1 VRYIGNRS
9 SGRMGYA
16 VAAEAARRGARV
28 ILVSGPS
35 TLPPPAGV
43 ELVRVRSAEQM
54 HTVVQRHAKDADI
67 MVMAAAVADYTPARR
82 TPGKIEKREAPLE
95 LSLVRTPDILGAL
108 GAARGSAV
116 KPVLVG
122 FAAESGD
129 PVERG
134 RQKLQRKG
142 ADFIVAN
149 DISSEGSG
157 FDSELNAATIIS
169 RDATEAFPI
178 GPKTALA
185 AAILDRAERLL
196 SPLAT

>member
-1 VRYIGNRS
+1 
-9 SGRMGYA
+9 
-16 VAAEAARRGARV
+16 
-28 ILVSGPS
+28 
-35 TLPPPAGV
+35 LPPPAGV

-54 HTVVQRHAKDADI
+54 HTAVQRHVTDADI
-67 MVMAAAVADYTPARR
+67 VVMAAAVADYTPARR
-82 TPGKIEKREAPLE
+82 AAGKIEKNDAPLE
-95 LSLVRTPDILGAL
+95 LSLVRTADILGTL
-108 GAARGSAV
+108 GKARGSAL

-122 FAAESGD
+122 FAAESGE

-169 RDATEAFPI
+169 RDGTEPFPI

-185 AAILDRAERLL
+185 AVILDRAERLL
-196 SPLAT
+196 APLTT